1 MNVAPSGEVASRLA
15 AHEFFRG
22 LPDGLLA
29 AAAGAARER
38 SYRAGEFL
46 LREGRPA
53 DQCFAVLDGKVGLE
67 VFSAD
72 RRLTVQTVGRGE
84 LLGWSWL
91 VAPRRWTLDAIA
103 VKPTTVIAIDVNALS
118 ARFDAAPAEGYE
130 FLRRLVPVL
139 ASRIQAMEMQLFEAH
154 DVL

>member
-1 MNVAPSGEVASRLA
+1 MNVAPSAEVASRLA

-22 LPDGLLA
+22 LPEDLLA

-103 VKPTTVIAIDVNALS
+103 VKPTRAQVFDVAAL
-118 ARFDAAPAEGYE
+118 RKHFAAHPADGYE
-130 FLRRLVPVL
+130 FLLRLVPVL
-139 ASRIQAMEMQLFEAH
+139 ASRIQAMELQLLEA